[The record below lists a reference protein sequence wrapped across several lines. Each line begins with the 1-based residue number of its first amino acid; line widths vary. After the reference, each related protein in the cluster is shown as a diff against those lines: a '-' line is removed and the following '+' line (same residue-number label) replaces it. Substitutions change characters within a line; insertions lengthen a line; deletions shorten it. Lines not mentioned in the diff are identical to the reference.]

1 MLRRP
6 ATTITLTS
14 ADLEAYEANRQRKM
28 WEKQQ
33 QQQAHE
39 AQAFFAQSTNGSG
52 KQREQAGVRPQQRSQ
67 KDRIM
72 GGQTTRHGN

>member
-6 ATTITLTS
+6 ATTISLTS
-14 ADLEAYEANRQRKM
+14 ADLDAYEANRQRKI

-33 QQQAHE
+33 QVQAANASNGAGMRTERGQQ
-39 AQAFFAQSTNGSG
+39 GS
-52 KQREQAGVRPQQRSQ
+52 VRPQQRSQ

-72 GGQTTRHGN
+72 GGQTHQGN

>member
-14 ADLEAYEANRQRKM
+14 TDLDAYEANRQRKV

-33 QQQAHE
+33 QQ
-39 AQAFFAQSTNGSG
+39 AQAAHASNGADTRSERSQQG
-52 KQREQAGVRPQQRSQ
+52 SVRPQQRSQ

-72 GGQTTRHGN
+72 GGQTRHGH